1 MAWVYL
7 ISVVIRLLSYCWFSL
22 VVAYDHWPMIQ
33 HMIHGPQCKVLS
45 ITDNTMYA
53 LSLTI
58 QSVADDALSG
68 PMQLYHLVVFSR
80 IFCCLLLFIMLCAIR
95 G

>member
-1 MAWVYL
+1 M
-7 ISVVIRLLSYCWFSL
+7 VICLLSYSWFSL
-22 VVAYDHWPMIQ
+22 VVACDHWPTIQRMIY
-33 HMIHGPQCKVLS
+33 GPQCKVVS
-45 ITDNTMYA
+45 VTDDAIYA